1 MIISASYKTDI
12 PTFYGEWFQNRLAAE
27 YCMMVTPHNRRA
39 YRISLEPDQV
49 DGFVFWTKNLGPFL
63 DKLTIVSDRGYP
75 FMIEYTVNEYP
86 RSVEFSVVD
95 SERSVQHIRFIAE
108 RYGPRAVVWRYDPIL
123 VSSVT
128 PIDFHKSSF
137 EKLAAA
143 LEGATDEVV
152 ISFAQIYRK
161 TQRNMTQAA
170 KDAGVTWE
178 DPPDEVKFA
187 LSEDLAKMAATR
199 GMQLTMCSQDQFLAP
214 GVKPARCVDAARLS
228 DIAGHSIPAELRGNR
243 PECGCYASK
252 DIGEYDTC
260 PHGCVH
266 CYAVQNRDPANP
278 PSVTHTRHTFIL
290 PFHLLKPS
298 LLAYSRVS
306 DRAGHGEA
314 CFHRQN
320 YPGDPAGLFAGQEN
334 RGPTHVPGGA
344 FGA

>member
-1 MIISASYKTDI
+1 MCGHKAVDMIISASYKTDI
-12 PTFYGEWFQNRLAAE
+12 PTFYGEWFQNRLAAG
-27 YCMMVTPHNRRA
+27 YCMMVNPYNRRA

-123 VSSVT
+123 VTSVT

-170 KDAGVTWE
+170 KDAGFTWE

-260 PHGCVH
+260 PHGCVY
-266 CYAVQNRDPANP
+266 CYAVQNRDLAKTRFREHDPMSEFLFP
-278 PSVTHTRHTFIL
+278 P
-290 PFHLLKPS
+290 KQK
-298 LLAYSRVS
+298 LLAPETEPSPQIR
-306 DRAGHGEA
+306 
-314 CFHRQN
+314 
-320 YPGDPAGLFAGQEN
+320 LL
-334 RGPTHVPGGA
+334 
-344 FGA
+344 